1 MLCSLAK
8 DPADPSVLSYST
20 MIDVYNTYAVLTDPV
35 CNDSQ
40 TPNVDI
46 TVSEEAGNDVAGFT
60 EDTPFIL
67 RRAV

>member
-1 MLCSLAK
+1 
-8 DPADPSVLSYST
+8 